1 MIGVIMIFKI
11 YEKMHVRLVLYLCI
25 ADFLHGVGASLSLG
39 FVNHVP
45 QTGEGLCTMQA
56 ILTQVGD
63 VTSGF
68 MSLFIGFFVW
78 ANVHGFNYSWVE
90 NPGKKFEII
99 ALIFSWG
106 ISIFFIVIGWIRYSV
121 TGFQFFTPV
130 GFRSWCWISEIYP
143 TERITLLWV
152 WIFTINIT
160 LFILYIHIMKT
171 LYRKKIYDLK
181 KTEENYKKQ
190 KKLAK
195 IMIGF
200 PVVFF
205 FCICTIRIGESR
217 FLRLFG

>member
-1 MIGVIMIFKI
+1 VGVIGLISSVSAFTIISIILFYKL
-11 YEKMHVRLVLYLCI
+11 HVQLHIRLVLYLCI
-25 ADFLHGVGASLSLG
+25 ADFVQALGASLSLG
-39 FVNHVP
+39 FINQVP
-45 QTGEGLCTMQA
+45 QIAEVACIFQA
-56 ILTQVGD
+56 ILLQVGD
-63 VTSGF
+63 SSSGL

-171 LYRKKIYDLK
+171 LYRKKNL
-181 KTEENYKKQ
+181 
-190 KKLAK
+190 
-195 IMIGF
+195 
-200 PVVFF
+200 
-205 FCICTIRIGESR
+205 
-217 FLRLFG
+217 